1 MTTPR
6 DTRAVTDDPSQAP
19 ARKPYHKPELHVYGD
34 LSKITQSVNKNNAPD
49 GGSTPNKHATS

>member
-6 DTRAVTDDPSQAP
+6 DTRAVTDDRSQEP

-34 LSKITQSVNKNNAPD
+34 LAKITQSVNKNNAPD